1 MRIDAH
7 HSFTGRYT
15 LEYLESILKRNR
27 FEGSIVVVD
36 NLDPDWPTPD
46 FVRAILV
53 NIEVP
58 VDPEC
63 YRAATAR
70 ERCVSALETLQRHP
84 KFRGLVG
91 QALPPALLAELQS
104 HNLTLDLIAPPSV
117 AIQIAD
123 QYPNLRLAL
132 VHAGQPPG
140 GTQHPDDWA
149 RDLALAAQIPH
160 LVCKLSSVAR
170 LQPTPRM
177 CVQHALAVFGPSRL
191 MFGSDWPAGL
201 PEISWKASLA
211 AFTQAIGAQTIET
224 REQLL
229 GGTAERFYE
238 V

>member
-1 MRIDAH
+1 LRIDAH

-36 NLDPDWPTPD
+36 DLHPDWPTPD

-53 NIEVP
+53 SSAT
-58 VDPEC
+58 PELDTW
-63 YRAATAR
+63 R
-70 ERCVSALETLQRHP
+70 RHP

-91 QALPPALLAELQS
+91 QALSRAYLAELQAR
-104 HNLTLDLIAPPSV
+104 NLTLDLV
-117 AIQIAD
+117 AEPAAAIEIAD
-123 QYPNLRLAL
+123 QYPNLRPAL

-149 RDLALAAQIPH
+149 RNLALAAQIPH
-160 LVCKLSSVAR
+160 LVCKLSAVAR

-201 PEISWKASLA
+201 PGISWKASLA